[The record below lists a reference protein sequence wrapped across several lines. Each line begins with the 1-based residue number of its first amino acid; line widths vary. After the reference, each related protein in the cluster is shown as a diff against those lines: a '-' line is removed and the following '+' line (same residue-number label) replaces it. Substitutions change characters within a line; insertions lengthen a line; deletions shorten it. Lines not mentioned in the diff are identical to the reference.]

1 MRITLIKL
9 RDESR
14 LWEILRP
21 AQDDNLVPNG
31 EDSAERDAAEK
42 MVARVD

>member
-1 MRITLIKL
+1 VRITLIKL

-31 EDSAERDAAEK
+31 EDSAERDTSKK
-42 MVARVD
+42 MVTRVD